1 MKDRQWQ
8 DDGDVQQA
16 IIRTIAH
23 DLKAAYAIDT
33 QLPPWLQ
40 ALLQRFDE
48 LLNETD
54 KPPTE
59 ASRGAKVAQRTSRSH

>member
-8 DDGDVQQA
+8 DDRKVRQA

-23 DLKAAYAIDT
+23 DLKAAYAIDP

-48 LLNETD
+48 LLNESD
-54 KPPTE
+54 KP
-59 ASRGAKVAQRTSRSH
+59 AR